1 MQYDTLI
8 RNAVVIDGSNT
19 PGYRADVAILN
30 GRIERIGDLPDA
42 RATEAI
48 DAAVNSPIPN
58 TNILRRPHRSP
69 SVVAES
75 ISVAKQSVYA
85 FMNH

>member
-1 MQYDTLI
+1 MSRLGVVD
-8 RNAVVIDGSNT
+8 NA
-19 PGYRADVAILN
+19 
-30 GRIERIGDLPDA
+30 
-42 RATEAI
+42 EAI

-58 TNILRRPHRSP
+58 TNILRRPPHRSP